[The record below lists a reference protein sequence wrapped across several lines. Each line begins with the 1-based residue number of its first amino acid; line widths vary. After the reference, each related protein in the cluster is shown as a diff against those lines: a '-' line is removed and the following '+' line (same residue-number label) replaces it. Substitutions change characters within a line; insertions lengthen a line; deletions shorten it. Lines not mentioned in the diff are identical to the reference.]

1 MLNTTICCP
10 SIEKTLLKCYNS
22 CWHSLESHKNEV
34 RYLTWFCF
42 HLQMSGYLIYNNTFS
57 NCHVGS
63 FIGGGRR
70 NQVFNNSYHNCS
82 TAVHEDNRGMS
93 WQKAFCSPVS
103 SYKFTTAVWLHLL
116 LVPFKHRTEI
126 VNNSG
131 ALHAWSSLYI
141 YYKISMC
148 GRWHTK
154 TTIAFQGGMF
164 QQQLES
170 VNYQNPPWSLEYP
183 ELVHIFQDHPCI
195 PVYNVVANNTYCGGT
210 FIDISAEQAKEWLDT
225 VANNSMN
232 CWLQTSYSFT
242 FVLELYN
249 SWVLYGDKL
258 CVVFMRLCVHFNHQA
273 VPEPWH

>member
-1 MLNTTICCP
+1 MFNTTICCP

-22 CWHSLESHKNEV
+22 CWHSLKSHKNEV
-34 RYLTWFCF
+34 HYLTWFCF
-42 HLQMSGYLIYNNTFS
+42 HLQMSGYLIYNNTFT

-131 ALHAWSSLYI
+131 ALHGHYYI
-141 YYKISMC
+141 YYKMSMC
-148 GRWHTK
+148 GRWQKELLHFREECFSSSWNLL
-154 TTIAFQGGMF
+154 TTRTHPGLWSILSSCTSSRTTPAYQCTMWWLITPTVEEHLSTSVLSKPRNGWTQWPTILWIADSR
-164 QQQLES
+164 LHIA
-170 VNYQNPPWSLEYP
+170 SL
-183 ELVHIFQDHPCI
+183 
-195 PVYNVVANNTYCGGT
+195 
-210 FIDISAEQAKEWLDT
+210 
-225 VANNSMN
+225 
-232 CWLQTSYSFT
+232 LQ
-242 FVLELYN
+242 LELYN
-249 SWVLYGDKL
+249 SWDKR

-273 VPEPWH
+273 VSEPWH